1 MARVLLIVVALVVG
15 GIAAR
20 TVWRALGAEAD
31 YCPARGCISAFWIT
45 VPQCSLLSRSPGSQ
59 SGCYVVDDSARDA
72 VKTT

>member
-1 MARVLLIVVALVVG
+1 MARVTGVLLIVVALVVG

-45 VPQCSLLSRSPGSQ
+45 VPTMLAAVALAWIAIRLLRRRRFGA
-59 SGCYVVDDSARDA
+59 GRR
-72 VKTT
+72 